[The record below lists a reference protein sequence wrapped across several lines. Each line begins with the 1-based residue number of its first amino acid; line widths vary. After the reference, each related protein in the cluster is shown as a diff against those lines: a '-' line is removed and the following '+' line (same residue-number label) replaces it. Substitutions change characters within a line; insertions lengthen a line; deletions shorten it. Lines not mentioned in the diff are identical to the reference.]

1 MRSSSS
7 GLAALLV
14 DSTHEAGVNNAL
26 QQELELQALRSPL
39 NARNSKSEDS
49 NALSYDQRLLLAT
62 A

>member
-7 GLAALLV
+7 GLAVLLV

-49 NALSYDQRLLLAT
+49 NALSYD
-62 A
+62 